1 MYLSFMVGRR
11 VTPDPQQHQAT
22 INQQSCPLPV
32 PLSIIYQVESSH
44 VYFISFGTET
54 GDRSDLHQDG
64 IPSVVGRREN
74 RASAITENM
83 VSFKEKLVAEKT
95 RIDLQR
101 IFLRTT
107 LVPALILL
115 SFTSQGNLG
124 FERRAEGVFCLLHA
138 QCSGRSRTVVE
149 VFSKAVD

>member
-32 PLSIIYQVESSH
+32 PLSIIYQVGSSH

-64 IPSVVGRREN
+64 IPSVVGTEREWSISHHREYVFFLKRSWSQRRRGLTCKGFSCGRLSSLLLFFSVSRLKATWEALKDG
-74 RASAITENM
+74 RECSAYCTHNA
-83 VSFKEKLVAEKT
+83 LAEVG
-95 RIDLQR
+95 QW
-101 IFLRTT
+101 FLAR
-107 LVPALILL
+107 
-115 SFTSQGNLG
+115 Q
-124 FERRAEGVFCLLHA
+124 
-138 QCSGRSRTVVE
+138 
-149 VFSKAVD
+149 